1 MSGMRKSEM
10 TVTMPLATWE
20 EYEKIKSNYENIT
33 RRLAE
38 CFDGSLMQAGAAAA
52 VDFDARKALAV
63 CREFMPY
70 SMEGADIEIKD

>member
-1 MSGMRKSEM
+1 MSGMRKSDM

-20 EYEKIKSNYENIT
+20 EYEKYKKDYESIT
-33 RRLAE
+33 GRLAE
-38 CFDGSLMQAGAAAA
+38 CFDGSLMDAGAAVA

-70 SMEGADIEIKD
+70 SMEGSDIEIKA